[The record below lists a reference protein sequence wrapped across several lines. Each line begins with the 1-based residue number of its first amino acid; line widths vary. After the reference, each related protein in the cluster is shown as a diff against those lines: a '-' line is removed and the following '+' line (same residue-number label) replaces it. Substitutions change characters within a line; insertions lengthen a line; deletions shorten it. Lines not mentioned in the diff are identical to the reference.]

1 MMFPENATDSER
13 NIKWQKI
20 AEITDADFGF
30 ATPKEKTDKTRFC
43 VRLLMSND
51 KGEFCVI
58 KSEKYGYMQLP
69 GGGIDEGE
77 NITDAL
83 RRETK
88 EETGFLIED
97 INPIGY
103 TLEKREDIR
112 NTHDFD
118 QDISYVF
125 SASPDKEV
133 GTNYM
138 DDEIAEGFKPIWIKL
153 ENFIAEQQNNEGK
166 IESYSGCFS
175 NRRDLEIAKYFK
187 LLKVDNNGGSK

>member
-1 MMFPENATDSER
+1 MIQFPVNVTNEER
-13 NIKWQKI
+13 TIDWYKI
-20 AEITDADFGF
+20 AEIKDSDFGF
-30 ATPKEKTDKTRFC
+30 NTPKEKTGKTRFC
-43 VRLLMSND
+43 VRLLMPND

-77 NITDAL
+77 NIADAL

-88 EETGFLIED
+88 EETGFLIKD
-97 INPIGY
+97 M
-103 TLEKREDIR
+103 
-112 NTHDFD
+112 
-118 QDISYVF
+118 
-125 SASPDKEV
+125 

>member
-1 MMFPENATDSER
+1 MIFPENATDSER
-13 NIKWQKI
+13 KVDWQKI

-30 ATPKEKTDKTRFC
+30 ATPKEKTGKTRFC
-43 VRLLMSND
+43 VRLLMLNNE
-51 KGEFCVI
+51 GELCVI

-83 RRETK
+83 RRETR
-88 EETGFLIED
+88 EETGFLIKD
-97 INPIGY
+97 IKPIGY

-112 NTHDFD
+112 NTHDWD
-118 QDISYVF
+118 LDISYVF

-153 ENFIAEQQNNEGK
+153 EDFINEQQSNEGK
-166 IESYSGCFS
+166 IENYSGCFS
-175 NRRDLEIAKYFK
+175 NKRDLEIARHFES
-187 LLKVDNNGGSK
+187 KVTTREA

>member
-1 MMFPENATDSER
+1 MSDISFPENATDSER
-13 NIKWQKI
+13 NVKWQKI
-20 AEITDADFGF
+20 TEITDADFGF
-30 ATPKEKTDKTRFC
+30 ATPKEKTGKTRFC
-43 VRLLMSND
+43 VRLLMSNN
-51 KGEFCVI
+51 KGEFCII

-69 GGGIDEGE
+69 GGGIDDGE
-77 NITDAL
+77 SIAGAL

-88 EETGFLIED
+88 EETGFLIKD
-97 INPIGY
+97 IRPIGY

-112 NTHDFD
+112 NTHDWD

-125 SASPDKEV
+125 SAFPDKEV

-175 NRRDLEIAKYFK
+175 NRRDLEIARYYKTIE
-187 LLKVDNNGGSK
+187 SERQ